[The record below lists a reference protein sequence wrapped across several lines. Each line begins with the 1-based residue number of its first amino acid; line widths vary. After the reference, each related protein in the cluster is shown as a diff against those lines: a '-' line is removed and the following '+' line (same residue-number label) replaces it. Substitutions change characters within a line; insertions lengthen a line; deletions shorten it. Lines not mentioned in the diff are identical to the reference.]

1 MASASPCSAEA
12 EYYCQNDKATK
23 STHIKRASTPDR
35 SKEKP
40 VTFKEMEMSVA
51 AQNGA
56 ALPAVDQKQ
65 VMRAV
70 FASCLGWALDLFD
83 LFVLLYVAPV
93 VGRLFFPSEHA
104 MFSLAAVYAS
114 FAVTL
119 FMRPLGSAW
128 FGSYADR
135 HGRKGAMIFAV
146 VGVGLSTAAF
156 GLLPT
161 VAQVGLIAPLLF
173 VVLRLVQ
180 GVFVGGVVASTHT
193 IGTESVAPRYR
204 GAVSG
209 LIGGGGAGLGALLAS
224 LTFLAMSALFPGEQF
239 DVWGWRCMFF
249 TGIISSMLGLFVF
262 NSLEESPLWKKL
274 AAEKAAK
281 AAAAA
286 AAVVQRDG
294 NSGNSSAPVEIV
306 RSPLRTLFSRDY
318 RSILLINLLL
328 TIGGGSGYYLTSGY
342 LPTFLK
348 VVSHVPNNAAAAIL
362 MICSIAVLVASVA
375 AGPLSTFI
383 GRKSAFIWIGLIR
396 LVALPA
402 LFLLLPT
409 AQSITMIGIY
419 AVVLSALGSAGYA
432 PILIFLNER
441 FPTAIRA
448 TGTGLSWNI
457 GFAIGGMMPTAVSLV
472 AKDAR
477 ELPLTLA
484 IFVGAI
490 SVIFMVGAFVVP
502 ETLGRLDKGVA
513 REAV

>member
-1 MASASPCSAEA
+1 M
-12 EYYCQNDKATK
+12 T
-23 STHIKRASTPDR
+23 
-35 SKEKP
+35 
-40 VTFKEMEMSVA
+40 MSVA

-56 ALPAVDQKQ
+56 ALPAVDQRQ
-65 VMRAV
+65 VMGAV
-70 FASCLGWALDLFD
+70 VASCLGWALDLFD
-83 LFVLLYVAPV
+83 LFVLLFVAPV

-104 MFSLAAVYAS
+104 MLSLAAVYAS

-119 FMRPLGSAW
+119 LMRPLGSAW

-135 HGRKGAMIFAV
+135 HGRKGAMITAV

-161 VAQVGLIAPLLF
+161 VAQVGLVAPILF
-173 VVLRLVQ
+173 LMLRLIQ

-193 IGTESVAPRYR
+193 IGTESVAPKYR

-224 LTFLAMSALFPGEQF
+224 LAYLAMSAIFPGDLF

-249 TGIISSMLGLFVF
+249 TGIVSSILGLFVF
-262 NSLEESPLWKKL
+262 SSLEESPLWKKL
-274 AAEKAAK
+274 AAEKAAM
-281 AAAAA
+281 AAMQNTA
-286 AAVVQRDG
+286 
-294 NSGNSSAPVEIV
+294 APVEVV
-306 RSPLRTLFSRDY
+306 RSPIRTLFSRDY
-318 RSILLINLLL
+318 RSILFINLLL

-348 VVSHVPNNAAAAIL
+348 VVSHAPNGAAAAIL
-362 MICSIAVLVASVA
+362 MISSVAVVVASTA
-375 AGPLSTFI
+375 AGHLSTFI
-383 GRKSAFIWIGLIR
+383 GRKSAFVWIGLIR
-396 LVALPA
+396 LFALPA

-409 AQSITMIGIY
+409 AQSITTIGVY
-419 AVVLSALGSAGYA
+419 AVILSALGSAGYA

-472 AKDAR
+472 AKDASQ
-477 ELPLTLA
+477 LPMTLA
-484 IFVGAI
+484 IFAGAI
-490 SVIFMVGAFVVP
+490 SVIFLVGAFIVP
-502 ETLGRLDKGVA
+502 ETRGKLDNGSA
-513 REAV
+513 REAA

>member
-1 MASASPCSAEA
+1 
-12 EYYCQNDKATK
+12 
-23 STHIKRASTPDR
+23 
-35 SKEKP
+35 
-40 VTFKEMEMSVA
+40 
-51 AQNGA
+51 
-56 ALPAVDQKQ
+56 
-65 VMRAV
+65 
-70 FASCLGWALDLFD
+70 LFD

-104 MFSLAAVYAS
+104 MLSLAAVYAS

-119 FMRPLGSAW
+119 LMRPLGSAL

-135 HGRKGAMIFAV
+135 RGRKGAMIVAV

-161 VAQVGLIAPLLF
+161 VAQAGVLAPILFLL
-173 VVLRLVQ
+173 LRLIQ

-193 IGTESVAPRYR
+193 IGTESVAPKYR

-224 LTFLAMSALFPGEQF
+224 VTFLAMSALFPGDTF

-249 TGIISSMLGLFVF
+249 TGIISSVLGLFVF

-281 AAAAA
+281 AAAQ
-286 AAVVQRDG
+286 VK
-294 NSGNSSAPVEIV
+294 SAPVEIV
-306 RSPLRTLFSRDY
+306 RSPLKTLFSRDY
-318 RSILLINLLL
+318 RKILFVNLLL

-348 VVSHVPNNAAAAIL
+348 VVSHAPNGAAAAIL
-362 MICSIAVLVASVA
+362 MICSVAVVIASIA
-375 AGPLSTFI
+375 AGHLSTFI
-383 GRKSAFIWIGLIR
+383 GRKGTFVWIGLLR

-409 AQSITMIGIY
+409 ADSIMMVGVY
-419 AVVLSALGSAGYA
+419 AVLLSALGSAGYA

-441 FPTAIRA
+441 FPTSIRA

-472 AKDAR
+472 AKDASQ
-477 ELPLTLA
+477 LPMTLA

-490 SVIFMVGAFVVP
+490 SVIFLVGAFVVP
-502 ETLGRLDKGVA
+502 ETLGKLEGGSA
-513 REAV
+513 RSPS

>member
-1 MASASPCSAEA
+1 
-12 EYYCQNDKATK
+12 
-23 STHIKRASTPDR
+23 
-35 SKEKP
+35 
-40 VTFKEMEMSVA
+40 MSVA

-56 ALPAVDQKQ
+56 ALPAVDQRQ
-65 VMRAV
+65 VMGAV
-70 FASCLGWALDLFD
+70 VASCLGWALDLFD
-83 LFVLLYVAPV
+83 LFVLLFVAPV

-104 MFSLAAVYAS
+104 MLSLAAVYAS

-119 FMRPLGSAW
+119 LMRPLGSAW

-135 HGRKGAMIFAV
+135 HGRKGAMITAV

-161 VAQVGLIAPLLF
+161 VAQVGLVAPILF
-173 VVLRLVQ
+173 LMLRLIQ

-193 IGTESVAPRYR
+193 IGTESVAPKYR

-224 LTFLAMSALFPGEQF
+224 LTYLAMSAIFPGDLF

-249 TGIISSMLGLFVF
+249 TGIVSSILGLFVF
-262 NSLEESPLWKKL
+262 SSLEESPLWKKL

-281 AAAAA
+281 AAMQNTA
-286 AAVVQRDG
+286 
-294 NSGNSSAPVEIV
+294 APVEVV
-306 RSPLRTLFSRDY
+306 RSPIRTLFSRDY
-318 RSILLINLLL
+318 RSILFVNLLL

-348 VVSHVPNNAAAAIL
+348 VVSHAPNGAAAAIL
-362 MICSIAVLVASVA
+362 MISSVAVVIASIA
-375 AGPLSTFI
+375 AGHLSTFI
-383 GRKSAFIWIGLIR
+383 GRKSAFVWIGLIR
-396 LVALPA
+396 LIALPA

-409 AQSITMIGIY
+409 AQSITMVGVY
-419 AVVLSALGSAGYA
+419 AVILSALGSAGYA

-472 AKDAR
+472 AKDASQ
-477 ELPLTLA
+477 LPMTLA
-484 IFVGAI
+484 IFAGAI
-490 SVIFMVGAFVVP
+490 SVIFLVGAFIVP
-502 ETLGRLDKGVA
+502 ETRGKLDNGTA
-513 REAV
+513 CETA

>member
-1 MASASPCSAEA
+1 
-12 EYYCQNDKATK
+12 
-23 STHIKRASTPDR
+23 
-35 SKEKP
+35 
-40 VTFKEMEMSVA
+40 MSVA

-56 ALPAVDQKQ
+56 ALPAVDQRQ
-65 VMRAV
+65 VMGAV
-70 FASCLGWALDLFD
+70 VASCLGWALDLFD
-83 LFVLLYVAPV
+83 LFVLLFVAPV

-104 MFSLAAVYAS
+104 MLSLAAVYAS

-119 FMRPLGSAW
+119 LMRPLGSAW

-135 HGRKGAMIFAV
+135 HGRKGAMIAAV

-161 VAQVGLIAPLLF
+161 VAQVGVVAPIMFLM
-173 VVLRLVQ
+173 LRLVQ

-193 IGTESVAPRYR
+193 IGTESVAPKYR

-224 LTFLAMSALFPGEQF
+224 LAYLAMSAIFPGDLF

-249 TGIISSMLGLFVF
+249 TGIVSSMLGLFVF
-262 NSLEESPLWKKL
+262 SRLEESPLWKKL

-281 AAAAA
+281 AAM
-286 AAVVQRDG
+286 QNTG
-294 NSGNSSAPVEIV
+294 APVQVV
-306 RSPLRTLFSRDY
+306 RSPIRTLFSRDY
-318 RSILLINLLL
+318 RSILFVNLLL

-348 VVSHVPNNAAAAIL
+348 VVSHAPNGAAAAIL
-362 MICSIAVLVASVA
+362 MTSSVAVVIASIA
-375 AGPLSTFI
+375 AGHLSTFI
-383 GRKSAFIWIGLIR
+383 GRKSAFVWIGLVR
-396 LVALPA
+396 LFALPA

-409 AQSITMIGIY
+409 AQSITQVGVY
-419 AVVLSALGSAGYA
+419 AVILSALGSASYA

-472 AKDAR
+472 SKDASQ
-477 ELPLTLA
+477 LPMTLA
-484 IFVGAI
+484 IFAGAI
-490 SVIFMVGAFVVP
+490 SVIFLVGAFIVP
-502 ETLGRLDKGVA
+502 ETRGKLDNGA
-513 REAV
+513 TRELA